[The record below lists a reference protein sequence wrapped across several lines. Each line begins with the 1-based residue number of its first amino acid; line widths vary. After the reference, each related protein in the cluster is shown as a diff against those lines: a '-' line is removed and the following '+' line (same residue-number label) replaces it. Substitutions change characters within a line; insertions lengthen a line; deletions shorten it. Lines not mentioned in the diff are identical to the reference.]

1 MLNSIPYKVTAII
14 IASDKSARRG
24 QPQPETSIDGKLFS
38 QKIISSLLDAGVRD
52 IVLANHEDAASPLD
66 TLRAAVSKLETK
78 PDLYLIFPEDH
89 PLVSSQ
95 TISIL
100 LQSAFQNP
108 DCVIKPEFR
117 GYRGHP
123 IIIPS
128 SLDIY
133 AEAEAGLREIIRYS
147 SIATVIVPV
156 DDAGIMQNLSYTKEI
171 G

>member
-1 MLNSIPYKVTAII
+1 MQNSTPFKVTAII
-14 IASDKSARRG
+14 LASGKGTRYG
-24 QPQPETSIDGKLFS
+24 QPKSEASVDGKLFS
-38 QKIISSLLDAGVRD
+38 QKISASLLEAGVRD
-52 IVLANHEDAASPLD
+52 IVLAEDEDTASSLD

-78 PDLYLIFPEDH
+78 PDSYLVFPVDH
-89 PLVSSQ
+89 PFVKSE

-117 GYRGHP
+117 GQRGHP

-133 AEAEAGLREIIRYS
+133 AQAEAGLREIIRYS

-156 DDAGIMQNLSYTKEI
+156 EDAGILQNVNHMQDI

>member
-1 MLNSIPYKVTAII
+1 MQTSIPYKVTAII
-14 IASDKSARRG
+14 LASGKGLRYG
-24 QPQPETSIDGKLFS
+24 QPKSEASIDGKLFS
-38 QKIISSLLDAGVRD
+38 QKISASLLDAGIRD
-52 IVLANHEDAASPLD
+52 IVLADDEDTASPLD

-78 PDLYLIFPEDH
+78 PDFYLIFPVDH
-89 PLVSSQ
+89 PFVSSE

-100 LQSAFQNP
+100 LGTAFQNP

-117 GYRGHP
+117 GQRGHP

-128 SLDIY
+128 TLNIY

-156 DDAGIMQNLSYTKEI
+156 EDAGIMQNVNYLQDTV
-171 G
+171 